1 MGAMDDQAQWVA
13 YEAAEGAMLK
23 APLPSAP
30 EVGPGWRGVELRRFH
45 PLPQLDDLLVHT
57 VTQVEA
63 AIGLAAAGDGW
74 AYAVAA
80 TRGAG
85 PLRLILGVDLSNPPA
100 SSLDVLERCGVQ
112 GTGGRWRTSASK
124 ALAAWSEYAP
134 RTADPI
140 EVSAFVGESVA
151 PHRAVEGVLQ
161 LLGMKLPGEPI
172 PDPLDLQSVAR
183 EIRTAPQRKRRWLGR
198 R

>member
-1 MGAMDDQAQWVA
+1 MGAMDVHAQWVA
-13 YEAAEGAMLK
+13 YGAAEGAMLK

-57 VTQVEA
+57 VTQVDA
-63 AIGLAAAGDGW
+63 AIGLAASRDGR

-80 TRGAG
+80 TRGTA
-85 PLRLILGVDLSNPPA
+85 PVRLILGVDLSNPPA

-112 GTGGRWRTSASK
+112 GTGRGWRTSASK

-140 EVSAFVGESVA
+140 EVSAFVGEPVA
-151 PHRAVEGVLQ
+151 PDRAVQGVLEV
-161 LLGMKLPGEPI
+161 LGLNLPGEPI

-183 EIRTAPQRKRRWLGR
+183 EVLTTPGGKRRWLGR